1 MISEKARTRL
11 RVALASADPQAME
24 LTRDER
30 RLFEIRDKIE
40 SLHLRCTDD
49 GLRERREALV
59 RLEAIL
65 VERVERQPT
74 PV

>member
-1 MISEKARTRL
+1 
-11 RVALASADPQAME
+11 ME

-40 SLHLRCTDD
+40 SLHLRCTNDFQ
-49 GLRERREALV
+49 LQERHQALV

-65 VERVERQPT
+65 AERVEQRHAPAR
-74 PV
+74 V